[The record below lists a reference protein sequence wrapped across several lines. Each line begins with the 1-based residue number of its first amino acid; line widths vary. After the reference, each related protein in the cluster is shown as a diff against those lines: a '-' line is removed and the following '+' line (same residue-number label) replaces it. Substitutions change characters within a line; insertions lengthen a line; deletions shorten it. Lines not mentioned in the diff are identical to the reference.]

1 MVPPE
6 NKKIAEN
13 LETGPKGGLQLD
25 VEKDIQIGSVKEHA
39 VKLAE
44 FYKNQNSNSLKDPQ
58 PGFQVNF
65 QYSSPQLVP
74 VPVQDFKPAESS
86 NNCLNITTGTF
97 YS

>member
-1 MVPPE
+1 
-6 NKKIAEN
+6 
-13 LETGPKGGLQLD
+13 
-25 VEKDIQIGSVKEHA
+25 
-39 VKLAE
+39 
-44 FYKNQNSNSLKDPQ
+44 LKDPQ

-65 QYSSPQLVP
+65 QYSSPQP